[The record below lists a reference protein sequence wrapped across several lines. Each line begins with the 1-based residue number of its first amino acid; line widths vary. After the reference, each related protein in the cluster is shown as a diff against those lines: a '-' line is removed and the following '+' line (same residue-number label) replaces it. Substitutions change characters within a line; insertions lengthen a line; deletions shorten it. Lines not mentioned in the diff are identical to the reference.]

1 MKRVALTELLQLLLQ
16 QTPPRGNFAVM
27 AERPQGA
34 DLAQKEKEH
43 G

>member
-1 MKRVALTELLQLLLQ
+1 MNVSALIRLRQLNPAA
-16 QTPPRGNFAVM
+16 TPPRGYFAVM

-34 DLAQKEKEH
+34 DPAQKEKEH